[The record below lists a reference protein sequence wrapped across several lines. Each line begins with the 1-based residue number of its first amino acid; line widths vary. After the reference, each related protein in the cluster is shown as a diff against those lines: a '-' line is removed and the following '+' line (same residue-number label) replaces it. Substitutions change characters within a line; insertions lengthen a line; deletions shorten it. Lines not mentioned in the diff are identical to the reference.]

1 MCPKTCDYASSQG
14 IRKAVEEE
22 ILLLQEMCN
31 KKGPEPLH
39 SDFLQD
45 IGLAEGTS
53 GAEDIGQQQDL
64 LFIGCVTLTSL
75 PLLFLGELI
84 GFFFGF
90 ALLFVFEKGFFSM

>member
-64 LFIGCVTLTSL
+64 LFHWLCDLDLSASAFSRRVDWI
-75 PLLFLGELI
+75 
-84 GFFFGF
+84 FFWFCF
-90 ALLFVFEKGFFSM
+90 AFCF